1 MAKSGVS
8 STRFETDSPVTGG
21 GRDGG
26 SGWWGT
32 VAPARP
38 AEPVGLT
45 QPATR
50 RMWARTL
57 LVLVACIALFLVNIP
72 RRHRTPVCTCYI
84 TAGKWTAARKH
95 RCRL

>member
-1 MAKSGVS
+1 MLAMNMVTAVNGQVQ
-8 STRFETDSPVTGG
+8 RFVDTVRNRLAGDCR

-26 SGWWGT
+26 SGWLGT

-57 LVLVACIALFLVNIP
+57 LVLVACIAGADQS
-72 RRHRTPVCTCYI
+72 RR
-84 TAGKWTAARKH
+84 AN
-95 RCRL
+95 LN